1 MAVEINMYTLEQTH
15 ELMQLHEELHSINTK
30 LHQLEMYGVVFII
43 SDKVEYDAKVK
54 ELKLEFL
61 STVSKINTAWKN
73 IK

>member
-1 MAVEINMYTLEQTH
+1 MYTLEQTH

-30 LHQLEMYGVVFII
+30 LYQLEMYGVVFII
-43 SDKVEYDAKVK
+43 SDKVEYDNKVK

-61 STVSKINTAWKN
+61 STVSKINTVWKN

>member
-1 MAVEINMYTLEQTH
+1 MYTLEQTH
-15 ELMQLHEELHSINTK
+15 ELMQLHEELHYINNK
-30 LHQLEMYGVVFII
+30 LHQLEMYGVVFVI

-61 STVSKINTAWKN
+61 STISKINTAWKN

>member
-1 MAVEINMYTLEQTH
+1 MDINMYTLEQTH

-30 LHQLEMYGVVFII
+30 LHQLETYGVVFII

-54 ELKLEFL
+54 ELKLEVL
-61 STVSKINTAWKN
+61 STVSKINTTWKN

>member
-1 MAVEINMYTLEQTH
+1 MYTLEQTH
-15 ELMQLHEELHSINTK
+15 QLMQLHEELHSINTK

-54 ELKLEFL
+54 ELKLEIF
-61 STVSKINTAWKN
+61 SIISKINTAWKN

>member
-1 MAVEINMYTLEQTH
+1 MDINMYTLEQTH

-30 LHQLEMYGVVFII
+30 LHQLEMYGVVFVI
-43 SDKVEYDAKVK
+43 SDKVEYETKVK

>member
-1 MAVEINMYTLEQTH
+1 MDINMYTLEQTH

-43 SDKVEYDAKVK
+43 SDNVEYDAKVK
-54 ELKLEFL
+54 ELKLEVL
-61 STVSKINTAWKN
+61 SIIYKINAVWKN